1 MGLFYRILA
10 PADRTVARIA
20 LMLSVIPLTLQAFG
34 AVLQLAAFG
43 IATSGQVAVGEFQN
57 GSATLLLLRGYGQAF
72 DVALV
77 FWDALPRMR
86 G

>member
-43 IATSGQVAVGEFQN
+43 IATSGQVAVGE
-57 GSATLLLLRGYGQAF
+57 R
-72 DVALV
+72 
-77 FWDALPRMR
+77 
-86 G
+86 